1 MKVLLAENS
10 PDQQFT
16 LKNPLTQ
23 WGYDVVLASGA
34 RDIIEKLDLD
44 KEIQMVLLD
53 LVPLEPSPPSAF
65 QRTQIHDLTPP
76 VYTLLLTEKTGQNP
90 IAQVL
95 NNHIDDYIFKPY
107 QLEELRARIKIG
119 QHLLSRNSQ
128 LIRLTADDP
137 MTGLLNKRSFMNRLG
152 QELSRSR
159 RTLSPF
165 AVAMITIDNL
175 DLMDHD
181 HGPWVKNQVLKELA
195 FLLTS
200 GLRVYDFAGRPES
213 STFLIGI
220 CDINYGDALEIL
232 NRVHQS
238 IDALT
243 VPILNTKARLIVN
256 TGVSMVAA
264 PFEDSIESVLAQC
277 GQALNLARQQGKNQ
291 VTVFD
296 LKTMSHSSDALPSS
310 TQQEI

>member
-23 WGYDVVLASGA
+23 WGYEVVLASDA

-53 LVPLEPSPPSAF
+53 LVPLGSTPPSAF
-65 QRTQIHDLTPP
+65 QWIKIQDLTPP

-95 NNHIDDYIFKPY
+95 NNHIDDYLLKPY
-107 QLEELRARIKIG
+107 PLEELHARIKIG
-119 QHLLSRNSQ
+119 QHLLSRKSQ

-165 AVAMITIDNL
+165 AIAMITVDNL
-175 DLMDHD
+175 DLIHHD

-195 FLLTS
+195 FFLTG

-213 STFLIGI
+213 NTFLIGI
-220 CDINYGDALEIL
+220 CDIDDGDALEIL
-232 NRVHQS
+232 NRLHQS
-238 IDALT
+238 IGELA

-256 TGVSMVAA
+256 TGVSVVLP
-264 PFEDSIESVLAQC
+264 PFEDSIESVLAHC
-277 GQALNLARQQGKNQ
+277 SQALDMARQQGKNQ
-291 VTVFD
+291 VTIFD
-296 LKTMSHSSDALPSS
+296 LKTMSH
-310 TQQEI
+310 Q